1 VDLGTRYGIVTPY
14 TSYLAL
20 EPGAGPQ
27 ETVTVTSDNAA
38 IDSTLRVSPG
48 IAGNA
53 APKAADARAVTGQ
66 AGVYQSKRARVQKEA
81 IQVDKDEMSAA
92 VVKRAGGK
100 TFYLRRGVWTDAE
113 FKADARLPETTVT
126 FGSEEYFT
134 LLKQKP
140 ALSQFFSLAEQL
152 VVVLDGHVYR
162 VNAAKP

>member
-1 VDLGTRYGIVTPY
+1 
-14 TSYLAL
+14 
-20 EPGAGPQ
+20 
-27 ETVTVTSDNAA
+27 
-38 IDSTLRVSPG
+38 
-48 IAGNA
+48 
-53 APKAADARAVTGQ
+53 
-66 AGVYQSKRARVQKEA
+66 
-81 IQVDKDEMSAA
+81 MSAA
-92 VVKRAGGK
+92 VFKRAGGK
-100 TFYLRRGVWTDAE
+100 TFYLRSGIWTDAE